1 MKFFPAILIAL
12 LFISC
17 RPCKEFSST
26 IIENDTLIIY
36 RDSLIVIPADSAL
49 ISAYF
54 KCDSNNHVVMA
65 ELEEL
70 KGRKVVPVIHFKDN
84 WLTVVAKVDSEAVYL
99 RWKEQ
104 HTSTDKQET
113 FVETK
118 RIYPKWL
125 VTIAILGLVVLVIN
139 LSIIVLKAKRI
150 LL

>member
-12 LFISC
+12 LFASC
-17 RPCKEFSST
+17 RPCKDAQL
-26 IIENDTLIIY
+26 IITHTDTLTIY
-36 RDSLIVIPADSAL
+36 KDSIIVIPADSAF

-54 KCDSNNHVVMA
+54 ECDSNNQVVIA

-70 KGRKVVPVIHFKDN
+70 KGRKVVPVIQFKDN

-104 HTSTDKQET
+104 HTSTEKQET
-113 FVETK
+113 IVDTK

-125 VTIAILGLVVLVIN
+125 VTIAILGLIVLVIN